1 MLKLRRWYKLTPEE
15 RRSCID
21 QARTLFQE
29 GKGLET
35 VLRALALDPL
45 DRSRVSG
52 LGSTPPPAKPPATD
66 TSTPPAAK
74 SPRRR
79 RDPAGH
85 AAILRDEADDYQ
97 ESLRELLPPGAR
109 AQLLVEAATSA
120 NPLMRAG
127 AIKRIDEILNAD
139 SGGGQAVP
147 LFTLPADT
155 RLGFAPVVSQG
166 QHDVEAEK
174 ARVCKV
180 IQRYWLASEDDEESA
195 RWQACLAEVIG
206 D

>member
-1 MLKLRRWYKLTPEE
+1 
-15 RRSCID
+15 
-21 QARTLFQE
+21 
-29 GKGLET
+29 
-35 VLRALALDPL
+35 
-45 DRSRVSG
+45 
-52 LGSTPPPAKPPATD
+52 
-66 TSTPPAAK
+66 
-74 SPRRR
+74 
-79 RDPAGH
+79 
-85 AAILRDEADDYQ
+85 
-97 ESLRELLPPGAR
+97 
-109 AQLLVEAATSA
+109 
-120 NPLMRAG
+120 MRAG